1 MQKHPLLSKQPRF
14 MLALLT
20 FGISISGYALD
31 PACSAGHEICP
42 EHLTPTQYT
51 ADYKEMIKNQVSPT
65 TYLAPKPVAPVVSKA
80 VPEGD
85 QDKDGVVNSKDQCPD
100 TPLGYKVNP
109 TGCPISVTLHINFPT
124 NSSVIPASNES
135 EIVDLVKILHDNPP
149 AKVAIIGHTDSVGSD
164 KFNQT
169 LSENRSKAMGNK
181 LIANGI
187 SADRITTSG
196 MGEKEPVATNKTE
209 QGRAQNRRIQV
220 NLK

>member
-42 EHLTPTQYT
+42 AHLTPTQYT
-51 ADYKEMIKNQVSPT
+51 ADYKEMIKNQIVPT
-65 TYLAPKPVAPVVSKA
+65 TYAAAKA

-85 QDKDGVVNSKDQCPD
+85 QDKDGVVDSKDQCPD

-109 TGCPISVTLHINFPT
+109 TGCPISATLHINFPT

-135 EIVDLVKILHDNPP
+135 DVVDLVKILHDNPP